1 MKLQITNASLDLVN
15 PKLPELDPLKYR
27 HNKLQI
33 PPNITN
39 IIDTLVYSWVENF
52 KRCVPQDELKD
63 YVVDSIELTL
73 SSGAKVYY
81 QFDEV
86 NLSMGFEGNLTSEE
100 LEVMKSLGFELTKKL
115 MSSGM
120 IKHT

>member
-15 PKLPELDPLKYR
+15 PKLPESDPLKYR
-27 HNKLQI
+27 HNKLKV

-39 IIDTLVYSWVENF
+39 IIDTIVCSWIGNF

-73 SSGAKVYY
+73 SSGTKVYY

-86 NLSMGFEGNLTSEE
+86 NLSMGFDGNITSEE
-100 LEVMKSLGFELTKKL
+100 LEVMKSIGFELTKKL
-115 MSSGM
+115 MSFGM